1 MKNVYPPKKTSD
13 GPVKE
18 YPEFLNSYQHH
29 TKTTQS
35 KLNQLQDEINKY
47 NLKIQNLNDKFV
59 KKETTLD
66 EKEKE
71 LKDLQSKIVNSKKQF
86 AKSANSQAI
95 YQNMPA
101 KNNQKNI
108 LRLCSLQSLNKQLR
122 EEISNLRIEKAMYL
136 KINNNLIKEIKV
148 DSNETQKLID
158 ISQKS
163 EELKCIINN
172 QLQDKRNNLEQNN
185 QLTQMGMII
194 MKDHLISINKQSKNA
209 LFGAEQGNTNANFTG
224 DFYGKSH
231 LKGFKTDFKTSNKTD
246 GEDHDSFIIGNKKN
260 KPTQNKENVRNHSIE
275 GVDPFPVLLD
285 KNIRQSDS
293 PEILS
298 KTRENPQKRYS
309 NAIPHLEK
317 KITVLKRME
326 LQKNE
331 IIAELNEQKSYF
343 EQLFKETDTSS
354 VDELLLHYSQMEDE
368 KSRLYLENQHLLDQI
383 KGLKEQ
389 KMLIQNELK
398 NKQVNLVKISNIKTL
413 ISKQNAIQNKETQ
426 SKIEVFQVK
435 RRELSEMVTSFQMA
449 LPVVLERLGKSGKL
463 TRSDANEDNPGV
475 NDFLFELEN
484 STNQILRAVRN
495 RNLEEELV
503 WEEKDVEQ
511 KSGME
516 EKGKDLLVGFEE
528 TIS

>member
-1 MKNVYPPKKTSD
+1 
-13 GPVKE
+13 
-18 YPEFLNSYQHH
+18 
-29 TKTTQS
+29 
-35 KLNQLQDEINKY
+35 
-47 NLKIQNLNDKFV
+47 
-59 KKETTLD
+59 
-66 EKEKE
+66 
-71 LKDLQSKIVNSKKQF
+71 
-86 AKSANSQAI
+86 
-95 YQNMPA
+95 
-101 KNNQKNI
+101 
-108 LRLCSLQSLNKQLR
+108 
-122 EEISNLRIEKAMYL
+122 
-136 KINNNLIKEIKV
+136 
-148 DSNETQKLID
+148 
-158 ISQKS
+158 
-163 EELKCIINN
+163 
-172 QLQDKRNNLEQNN
+172 
-185 QLTQMGMII
+185 
-194 MKDHLISINKQSKNA
+194 
-209 LFGAEQGNTNANFTG
+209 
-224 DFYGKSH
+224 
-231 LKGFKTDFKTSNKTD
+231 
-246 GEDHDSFIIGNKKN
+246 
-260 KPTQNKENVRNHSIE
+260 
-275 GVDPFPVLLD
+275 
-285 KNIRQSDS
+285 
-293 PEILS
+293 
-298 KTRENPQKRYS
+298 
-309 NAIPHLEK
+309 
-317 KITVLKRME
+317 ME